1 MWRWG
6 GASYH
11 RGVDRKETG
20 DAQIPDRDG
29 GFASGRRDRRRRSC
43 SPDQAMGT
51 GLLSDMPLFSSA
63 AELDESNCRL
73 ICPIAAAMVGVCLT
87 GIGILQVAVS
97 VARRSTL
104 ADDLLAIDALFFL
117 TAMLSSYFALRLQSA
132 QRLHRLEQLAD
143 KSFIAAMILMTGACF
158 VITYALHF

>member
-1 MWRWG
+1 
-6 GASYH
+6 
-11 RGVDRKETG
+11 
-20 DAQIPDRDG
+20 
-29 GFASGRRDRRRRSC
+29 
-43 SPDQAMGT
+43 
-51 GLLSDMPLFSSA
+51 
-63 AELDESNCRL
+63 
-73 ICPIAAAMVGVCLT
+73 MVGVCLT

-104 ADDLLAIDALFFL
+104 ADDLLAIDALLFL
-117 TAMLSSYFALRLQSA
+117 TAMLSSYFALRLQSP